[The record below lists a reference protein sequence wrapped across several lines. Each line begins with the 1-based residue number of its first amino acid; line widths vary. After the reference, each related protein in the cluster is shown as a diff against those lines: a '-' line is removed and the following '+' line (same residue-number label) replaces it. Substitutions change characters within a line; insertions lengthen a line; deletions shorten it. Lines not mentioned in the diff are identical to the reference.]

1 MLHPARMTTVTRFED
16 LDAWQLADELEQ
28 EIFAFTSSGPAS
40 RDFGFR
46 DQIRDSIRSVKRN
59 TAEGFG
65 RFYPKE
71 FLKFLRTAA
80 GSLHETKNHLH
91 DALKRRYI
99 DAERHKR
106 LVRINV
112 RAISANDRLQAYLE
126 TCPTPRRR
134 RR

>member
-1 MLHPARMTTVTRFED
+1 MARVTRFED

-40 RDFGFR
+40 RDLGFR
-46 DQIRDSIRSVKRN
+46 DQIRDAIRSVKRN

-65 RFYPKE
+65 LGRFYPKE
-71 FLKFLRTAA
+71 FLRFLRTAA

-91 DALKRRYI
+91 DALIRGYI
-99 DAERHKR
+99 DGDRHTR

-126 TCPTPRRR
+126 TCPTPPKRRR
-134 RR
+134 